1 MCNKQAEGGELRA
14 QMPLQPCW
22 RGWWGAG
29 CAARQRA
36 GAGEMAGISACPG
49 WHLVQG
55 RSVRGEGKRHARFA
69 ELDASFV
76 FAFTALPVPGIENCD
91 TAQPSPENM
100 RLV

>member
-1 MCNKQAEGGELRA
+1 MESCEHRCLCSPAGEDGGELA
-14 QMPLQPCW
+14 VL
-22 RGWWGAG
+22 RGSV
-29 CAARQRA
+29 Q